1 MIDRSGQLIDNY
13 QLSHLLGYGTFG
25 SVYLGEHVYRKTQV
39 AVKVLHARLSND
51 EYYDFINEARSFRL
65 RHPNIVSVLDFGI
78 EHTMGTPFIVMSYAS
93 NGTLRQRHPRGTH
106 VPLTS
111 VVQYV
116 KQVAAALQFAHDE
129 NLVHRDVKPE
139 NLLLDEQDTVLL
151 SDFGIAMAS
160 QSMHRTAQLTR
171 ESIGTPLYM
180 APEQLLGKPG
190 RASDQYA
197 LAVLVYEWLSGRHP
211 FRGTL
216 YELLSQH
223 LSVSPPPLP
232 SSYPAE
238 IGEVVMKALAKKPED
253 RFVTVSAFA
262 AALVEQCEKFL
273 AMRHVPTLIGQS
285 KEQYLRKG
293 DALYDEQ
300 RYTEALEAYN
310 LALTFAPN
318 DALACNNRG
327 LTYRNLKDYHRAIA
341 DYDRAIALAPSNAF
355 MYNNRGYAYSLLQDY
370 HRAIADYDRAI
381 TLEPDYL
388 PAYNNRGNAYCALG
402 LYSTALVDY
411 ERIIALEPNYPL
423 AYYNRGNAYDEL
435 GDSQKAL
442 ADFSHAITLD
452 PNYAKAYTNRGY
464 VYRNQGDY
472 QKALADFDRALVLDP
487 NNHIAYNGRGLT
499 YSELQEFARAIAD
512 FDRALSLD
520 PNYKTVLS
528 NKANVLSKLLERKNA
543 G

>member
-111 VVQYV
+111 VVPYV

-216 YELLSQH
+216 YELLSEH

-232 SSYPAE
+232 PSYPAE

-273 AMRHVPTLIGQS
+273 AMRHVPTLIGQT

-381 TLEPDYL
+381 
-388 PAYNNRGNAYCALG
+388 
-402 LYSTALVDY
+402 
-411 ERIIALEPNYPL
+411 ALEPNYPL

-442 ADFSHAITLD
+442 ADFSYAITLD